1 MNQVYIEKLIEKMKE
16 AGLDAMLISP
26 SAEMNFFI
34 GASPMQC
41 ERFQGLFVKADGD
54 MFYVCN
60 LLYGGE
66 MEHLLPESI
75 PVYTWFDGDVMSEVV
90 GKVLEEKG
98 LKGKKI
104 GVDSAAQAFN
114 ILDLMENAGVNF
126 VNGKLLM
133 EEVRIS
139 KTHEELEGLRAVA
152 RLVDQVFS
160 EVLGFVRPGMTEQD
174 VKDFLFNKMTEKGG
188 YDLWAIVA
196 CGPNGSY
203 PHYTGSSR
211 TIEEKDVLLMDF
223 GCTLN
228 NMCADMTR
236 TVFIGD
242 ATDREKELY
251 RIVRASQEAAEAMV
265 KEGAFI
271 PEIDAAAREVLG
283 EFGYAETLI
292 NRVGH
297 GIGYMIHEQPEIKA
311 SNPRRLEKGMAFS
324 IEPGIYLAGDIGI
337 RIEDIVVINENGE
350 REILNKSPKELIILK
365 N

>member
-1 MNQVYIEKLIEKMKE
+1 MNQVYIEKLIGKMKE
-16 AGLDAMLISP
+16 AGLDAVLISP

-41 ERFQGLFVKADGD
+41 ERFQGLFVKADGE

-66 MEHLLPESI
+66 MKHALPESI
-75 PVYTWFDGDVMSEVV
+75 PVYTWFDGEVMSEVV

-114 ILDLMENAGVNF
+114 ILDLMENAGVTF
-126 VNGKLLM
+126 VNAKLLF
-133 EEVRIS
+133 EEVRIH
-139 KTHEELEGLRAVA
+139 KTHEELDGLRAA
-152 RLVDQVFS
+152 AHLVDEVFT
-160 EVLGFVRPGMTEQD
+160 EVLDYVRPGMTEQG
-174 VKDFLFNKMTEKGG
+174 VKDFLFNKMTERGG

-211 TIEEKDVLLMDF
+211 TIAEKDVLLMDF

-242 ATDREKELY
+242 ATDRERELY
-251 RIVRASQEAAEAMV
+251 RIVKDSQETAEEMV
-265 KEGAFI
+265 KEGAFA
-271 PEIDAAAREVLG
+271 PDIDAAARKVLG
-283 EFGYAETLI
+283 EYGYAETLI

-311 SNPRRLEKGMAFS
+311 SNPRKLEKGMAFS

-337 RIEDIVVINENGE
+337 RIEDIVVINEDGE
-350 REILNKSPKELIILK
+350 REILNKSTKELIILK
-365 N
+365 

>member
-1 MNQVYIEKLIEKMKE
+1 MNKVYIEKLIVRMKE
-16 AGLDAMLISP
+16 AGLDAVLLTP
-26 SAEMNFFI
+26 SSEMKFFI
-34 GASPMQC
+34 GASPMLC

-60 LLYGGE
+60 LIYGGE
-66 MEHLLPESI
+66 MEDFLPESI
-75 PVYTWFDGDVMSEVV
+75 PVYTWFDGEVMSEVV

-126 VNGKLLM
+126 VNGKILI
-133 EEVRIS
+133 EEVRMN
-139 KTHEELEGLRAVA
+139 KTHEELDGLRAA
-152 RLVDQVFS
+152 AHLVDEVFS
-160 EVLGFVRPGMTEQD
+160 EVLGYARPGMTEQD
-174 VKDFLFNKMTEKGG
+174 IKDFLFAKMTERGG

-211 TIEEKDVLLMDF
+211 VIAEKDVLLMDF

-271 PEIDAAAREVLG
+271 PDIDAAAREVLG
-283 EFGYAETLI
+283 EFGYAETLV

-297 GIGYMIHEQPEIKA
+297 GIGYMIHEQPEIKK
-311 SNPRRLEKGMAFS
+311 SNPRTLEKGMAFS
-324 IEPGIYLAGDIGI
+324 VEPGIYLTGDIGI
-337 RIEDIVVINENGE
+337 RIEDIVIINEDGE
-350 REILNKSPKELIILK
+350 REILNKSTKELIILK

>member
-1 MNQVYIEKLIEKMKE
+1 MNQIYMNKLIEMTKE
-16 AGLDAMLISP
+16 AGLDAVLLSP
-26 SAEMNFFI
+26 SAEMNFFM
-34 GASPMQC
+34 GGSPMQC
-41 ERFQGLFVKADGD
+41 ERFQGLFVKADGE

-60 LLYGGE
+60 LLYGAE
-66 MEHLLPESI
+66 IEHLFPEI
-75 PVYTWFDGDVMSEVV
+75 PVYTWFDGEVMSEVV

-98 LKGKKI
+98 LNGKKI

-114 ILDLMENAGVNF
+114 ILDLMEHTEVTF
-126 VNGKLLM
+126 VNAKPLF
-133 EEVRIS
+133 EEVRIQ
-139 KTHEELEGLRAVA
+139 KTKEELDGLRAA
-152 RLVDQVFS
+152 AHLVDEVFS
-160 EVLGFVRPGMTEQD
+160 EVLTFVKPGMTEQE
-174 VKDFLFNKMTEKGG
+174 VKDFLFQKMTERGG

-203 PHYTGSSR
+203 PHYTGSGR
-211 TIEEKDVLLMDF
+211 TIAEKDVLLMDF

-242 ATDREKELY
+242 VTEREKELY
-251 RIVRASQEAAEAMV
+251 RIVLESQEAAEAAV
-265 KEGAFI
+265 KEGAFA
-271 PEIDAAAREVLG
+271 PDVDAAAREVLG
-283 EFGYAETLI
+283 KYDYAETLI

-311 SNPRRLEKGMAFS
+311 SNPRNLEKGMAFS

-337 RIEDIVVINENGE
+337 RIEDIVVINEMGE
-350 REILNKSPKELIILK
+350 REILNQSTKELLVLK